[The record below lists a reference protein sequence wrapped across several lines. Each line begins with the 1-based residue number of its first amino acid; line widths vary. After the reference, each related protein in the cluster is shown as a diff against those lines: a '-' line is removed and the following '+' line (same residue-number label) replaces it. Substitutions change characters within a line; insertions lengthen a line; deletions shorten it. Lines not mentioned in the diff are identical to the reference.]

1 MSKTAIEALCNLI
14 NMLDDNGC
22 LTDED
27 RAEYYVIMDEY
38 RKGFGHHCHENHYS
52 YIAYSI
58 LNDSGERV
66 MEYTIYEDSPEA
78 ANTLLREAAQMI
90 CFADCS
96 DEIVESIVIQGWKID
111 YVGWQP
117 DMLFEF
123 RNQETGEIIWS
134 ESFPQWEH

>member
-1 MSKTAIEALCNLI
+1 MSKATIEALCNLI

-27 RAEYYVIMDEY
+27 RAEYHAIMTEY
-38 RKGFGHHCHENHYS
+38 RTGFGHHTYEGNYS

-58 LNDSGERV
+58 LNDHGERV
-66 MEYTIYEDSPEA
+66 MKYTIYGDSPKA
-78 ANTLLREAAQMI
+78 ADILLREAAQMI

-96 DEIVESIVIQGWKID
+96 DEIVESIVVQGWKIE

-117 DMLFEF
+117 NMLFEF